1 MSTSAISPTG
11 LQPTT
16 PAATA
21 SRNTGAVSSPIDALI
36 QRANEQRKVSA
47 DIDTQTGSMQSGV
60 ASVGDDTLFKAA
72 SKQLGKQDF
81 LNLLV
86 TQLKFQDPLA
96 PTENTEFVAQL
107 AQFSSLEGTQN
118 ISESIDGLNKNME
131 GLVTRQEANGDTMAQ
146 ATAVGLVGKRARL
159 KLDQIQWNASS
170 KEVKF
175 MVHAP
180 KGTDALAAI
189 SDAKGNVLNFV
200 EIKGGGDKEISW
212 DGRQVNGA
220 KVPSGDY
227 NINVVTRNDLS
238 KDIGFAYLEDRVE
251 SVNYA
256 SDGLRLQV
264 GSQEVPF
271 NKVASLLADIESD
284 EETEATQTP

>member
-1 MSTSAISPTG
+1 MSTSAISPSG
-11 LQPTT
+11 LQSTT

-21 SRNTGAVSSPIDALI
+21 SRNTGTVSSPIEALI

-60 ASVGDDTLFKAA
+60 ASEGDDTLFKAA

-118 ISESIDGLNKNME
+118 ISESIEGLNSNME

-175 MVHAP
+175 MVQSP
-180 KGTDALAAI
+180 EGKDALVAI

-200 EIKGGGDKEISW
+200 EIKGGDKEVSW

-220 KVPSGDY
+220 KVPSGEY
-227 NINVVTRNDLS
+227 NINVVTRDNL
-238 KDIGFAYLEDRVE
+238 KEDIGFAYIEDRVE
-251 SVNYA
+251 SVVYGK
-256 SDGLRLQV
+256 DGLRLQV

-271 NKVASLLADIESD
+271 NKVASLLADIESE
-284 EETEATQTP
+284 EETAATQTP